1 MDMRQVKHSKKPDT
15 RRNPEG
21 VEELV
26 ERQMAREKEGFF
38 LVKHS
43 TNTLRM
49 ILLSSHSSSV
59 IKPSQAMRI
68 ASQR

>member
-1 MDMRQVKHSKKPDT
+1 MRQTRHVKKPDT
-15 RRNPEG
+15 SRNPEG

-26 ERQMAREKEGFF
+26 ARQMAREKEGFF

-49 ILLSSHSSSV
+49 IL
-59 IKPSQAMRI
+59 KK
-68 ASQR
+68 

>member
-1 MDMRQVKHSKKPDT
+1 MDMRKIRHVNKPDT
-15 RRNPEG
+15 RYNPEG

-49 ILLSSHSSSV
+49 IL
-59 IKPSQAMRI
+59 KK
-68 ASQR
+68 

>member
-15 RRNPEG
+15 MCNPEG

-26 ERQMAREKEGFF
+26 ARQMAREKEGFF

-43 TNTLRM
+43 SNTLRM
-49 ILLSSHSSSV
+49 IL
-59 IKPSQAMRI
+59 KK
-68 ASQR
+68 